1 MYLKRKK
8 KKKIK
13 TLKVPLIVTDG
24 LIFGTYYVF
33 IFPSALIIHNYHHF
47 THTLSK
53 TKSVGIFRIHYLNA
67 RFLTR
72 FFERRGSSLPSEG
85 EGEPVRGKLVLFQF
99 L

>member
-1 MYLKRKK
+1 MSLK
-8 KKKIK
+8 KKKIERE

-53 TKSVGIFRIHYLNA
+53 TKSVYIFRICCINA
-67 RFLTR
+67 RFLMH
-72 FFERRGSSLPSEG
+72 FSEKRGSHSPPE
-85 EGEPVRGKLVLFQF
+85 
-99 L
+99 